1 MEGYGSLA
9 SPNGGRCLFFFQLAS
24 KQADNKASKPN
35 SQLNSDD
42 KRACSLLVSLRKPL
56 KEGGSS
62 KMDVRAERLPKR
74 EQNE

>member
-1 MEGYGSLA
+1 VEGYGSLA
-9 SPNGGRCLFFFQLAS
+9 SPNGGRCLFFFQL
-24 KQADNKASKPN
+24 ASKPN